1 MKDYLLFC
9 IKDCS
14 YKYLVVAIS
23 SNYPMSEL
31 EDIQAD
37 IGRVT
42 CSILFDLTLI
52 NGTNNNRYI
61 CASVDE
67 GVFNRGSFR
76 VVPKE
81 KISSKVI
88 AISRDLFQKNPH
100 YVDNGTITNALKYL
114 LKNGSCS

>member
-9 IKDCS
+9 IKDSS

-23 SNYPMSEL
+23 SNYPTSEL
-31 EDIQAD
+31 EDIQSD
-37 IGRVT
+37 IGSVT

-52 NGTNNNRYI
+52 NGTSNNRYI

-67 GVFNRGSFR
+67 GVFNRSSFR
-76 VVPKE
+76 IVPKE
-81 KISSKVI
+81 KISPKVI
-88 AISRDLFQKNPH
+88 AISRDLFQRNPH

-114 LKNGSCS
+114 LKSGGYS